1 MASVASSAASERSC
15 VLNGQVMNVE
25 EALDRVTR
33 DAQQRLTDL
42 QMALRH
48 LCAAEDQKISDE
60 EDFKECVRLE
70 DEVTD
75 FVSGLAELL
84 SELPQIAG
92 DIRGDCPKEC
102 REWWKAHKDER
113 KAAAKAHAEEVKAAA
128 KERKELVKQ
137 MNLASIQEESKR

>member
-1 MASVASSAASERSC
+1 MS
-15 VLNGQVMNVE
+15 VE

-48 LCAAEDQKISDE
+48 LCAAEEQQIDDVD
-60 EDFKECVRLE
+60 DFKECVRLE

-84 SELPQIAG
+84 SELPQIAA

-102 REWWKAHKDER
+102 KAWWVEHKAQR
-113 KAAAKAHAEEVKAAA
+113 KAAAKARAEELKAAS

>member
-1 MASVASSAASERSC
+1 MS
-15 VLNGQVMNVE
+15 VE

-48 LCAAEDQKISDE
+48 LCAAEDQQIDDE
-60 EDFKECVRLE
+60 QDFKECVRLE

-92 DIRGDCPKEC
+92 TSAEPV
-102 REWWKAHKDER
+102 R
-113 KAAAKAHAEEVKAAA
+113 KSAASGG
-128 KERKELVKQ
+128 RLIS
-137 MNLASIQEESKR
+137 MNVRPQRRPTPTRPRRPPASARTW

>member
-1 MASVASSAASERSC
+1 M
-15 VLNGQVMNVE
+15 LNGQVMNVE

-42 QMALRH
+42 QMALRR
-48 LCAAEDQKISDE
+48 LCAAEDQQVDDE

-128 KERKELVKQ
+128 KARKDLVKQ
-137 MNLASIQEESKR
+137 MNLASIAETESKR

>member
-1 MASVASSAASERSC
+1 
-15 VLNGQVMNVE
+15 MNVE

-42 QMALRH
+42 QMALRR
-48 LCAAEDQKISDE
+48 LCMAEDQQIDDE

-102 REWWKAHKDER
+102 KAWWVEHKTQR

-137 MNLASIQEESKR
+137 MNLASIAEESKR

>member
-33 DAQQRLTDL
+33 DAQMRLTDL
-42 QMALRH
+42 QMALRR
-48 LCAAEDQKISDE
+48 LCAAEDQQIDDE

-102 REWWKAHKDER
+102 KAWWVEHKAQR

-137 MNLASIQEESKR
+137 MNLASIAEESKR

>member
-15 VLNGQVMNVE
+15 VLGGQVMNVE

-42 QMALRH
+42 QMSLRR
-48 LCAAEDQKISDE
+48 LCMAEDQQIDDE

-92 DIRGDCPKEC
+92 DIR
-102 REWWKAHKDER
+102 
-113 KAAAKAHAEEVKAAA
+113 
-128 KERKELVKQ
+128 
-137 MNLASIQEESKR
+137 